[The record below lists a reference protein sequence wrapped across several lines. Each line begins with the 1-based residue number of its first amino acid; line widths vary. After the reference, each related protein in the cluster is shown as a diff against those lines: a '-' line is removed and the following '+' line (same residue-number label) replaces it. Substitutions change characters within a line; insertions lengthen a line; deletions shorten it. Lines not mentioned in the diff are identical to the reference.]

1 MRVDTLRAGRPGE
14 TLLATGHVA
23 AMGPRTPQTR
33 ARVLKPLGA
42 IVRRDV
48 WLGGQVPRPLLF
60 AGQRRNLSTLGGSP
74 TTPTSISRERGWTRP
89 CRECL
94 PSFAQR
100 TRDRYLNVR
109 PTPKRAGVTARC
121 GGVDGVTA
129 GPVSGTARSSLL
141 AAGGLGAV
149 GSGADH
155 RGDGPGEHTRLVSE
169 TSLPAP
175 LGAIVEMLTAPT
187 PSANRGDAPKSQG
200 AVTPY
205 GPNAM
210 YPLAMRAGGTGALV
224 STTEALCPACG
235 APEDLPSPEPAMHIW
250 DCPCGSRNMWAG
262 GKAVELRN
270 PADGPR

>member
-1 MRVDTLRAGRPGE
+1 MDTALPRVSAELRS
-14 TLLATGHVA
+14 TNQ
-23 AMGPRTPQTR
+23 GP
-33 ARVLKPLGA
+33 V
-42 IVRRDV
+42 
-48 WLGGQVPRPLLF
+48 
-60 AGQRRNLSTLGGSP
+60 
-74 TTPTSISRERGWTRP
+74 
-89 CRECL
+89 
-94 PSFAQR
+94 
-100 TRDRYLNVR
+100 
-109 PTPKRAGVTARC
+109 PKRAPNAQTGRGDGEVWRCRRGDCRPGV
-121 GGVDGVTA
+121 GH
-129 GPVSGTARSSLL
+129 GPLEFVG